1 MVILK
6 LKDLRQAL
14 RKSAGDFCDLAELN
28 EGTTDPNEV
37 EKVRHM
43 IEAALDSI
51 DDTPIFVDVIS
62 TKSFLASKL
71 GISPRISRHL
81 GLAAAIRTAPK
92 MAQKVSHGKPYSDQC
107 STVRRLY
114 RRNRWKIRIGVWDL
128 NGGIKSRLGTQKKV
142 SA

>member
-1 MVILK
+1 MSNGILK

-92 MAQKVSHGKPYSDQC
+92 MADVLLAQRMSNQKRKRSC
-107 STVRRLY
+107 
-114 RRNRWKIRIGVWDL
+114 IDL
-128 NGGIKSRLGTQKKV
+128 KLP
-142 SA
+142 AL